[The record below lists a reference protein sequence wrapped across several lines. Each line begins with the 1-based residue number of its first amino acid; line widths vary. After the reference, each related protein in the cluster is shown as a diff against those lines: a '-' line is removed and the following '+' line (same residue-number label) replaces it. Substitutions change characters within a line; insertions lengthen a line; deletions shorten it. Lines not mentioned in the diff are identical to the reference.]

1 MHINDQQK
9 AQLCMYDVKQFSK
22 KKQSLYLTS
31 LFISEDIK
39 QLKYRMQFSDTYNLM
54 NQYYI
59 SLISGLMENR
69 INYDIKFYNDDHFY
83 NIYATE
89 SVNDS
94 TFFVNVL
101 NDDWSNKVE
110 LSQNLHVNQKR
121 QQSKMMVEIDYRYI
135 QAIQFKSDQ
144 ESFIDMLKQI
154 SIYTFIVTSGFLL
167 VQFF

>member
-1 MHINDQQK
+1 M
-9 AQLCMYDVKQFSK
+9 
-22 KKQSLYLTS
+22 
-31 LFISEDIK
+31 SEDIK
-39 QLKYRMQFSDTYNLM
+39 QLKYRMQFSDTYDLM
-54 NQYYI
+54 NQYYV
-59 SLISGLMENR
+59 SLISGLMENK
-69 INYDIKFYNDDHFY
+69 ISYDIKFYNDDYFY

-110 LSQNLHVNQKR
+110 LSQNLHVTQKR
-121 QQSKMMVEIDYRYI
+121 QPSKMMVEIDYRYI
-135 QAIQFKSDQ
+135 QAIQFKSDE